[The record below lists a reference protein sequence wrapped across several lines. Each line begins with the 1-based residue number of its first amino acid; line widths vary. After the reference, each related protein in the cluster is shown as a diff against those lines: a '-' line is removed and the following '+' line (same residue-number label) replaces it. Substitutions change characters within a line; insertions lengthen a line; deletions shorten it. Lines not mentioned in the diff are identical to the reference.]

1 MVRLYQKRTLKTW
14 KGYELV
20 LVELMVP
27 ILVSKLVFSVYT
39 IRWNVRCVRQYALTD
54 KLHSELR
61 ILDYLFYYVC
71 KDQQKNWLLLYNCE
85 LTNFL
90 DQFRSLLINR
100 DIFSIVFVGLL
111 IGINWYCY
119 QWYKNAPIMV
129 TFMTKSSYQ

>member
-1 MVRLYQKRTLKTW
+1 
-14 KGYELV
+14 
-20 LVELMVP
+20 MVP

>member
-1 MVRLYQKRTLKTW
+1 MFLSHPAMVRSYQKRTLKTW

-20 LVELMVP
+20 LIELMVL

-39 IRWNVRCVRQYALTD
+39 IRWNVRCVRQYTFTD

-90 DQFRSLLINR
+90 DQFRSLYFHILNVQGR
-100 DIFSIVFVGLL
+100 SVEFRAQTNMSE
-111 IGINWYCY
+111 
-119 QWYKNAPIMV
+119 
-129 TFMTKSSYQ
+129 